1 MSNTATATNLFEGFE
16 DLFKMDTPAPQP
28 VKTEQKPRVLKTPET
43 VAEPISIEET
53 TVNASLVPQ
62 AQAKIAAIR
71 KEMNDL
77 FVERDAAIDCALY
90 ALVSEQSFLMLG
102 QPGTGKSALTYE
114 LCSRIDNGSYFQWM
128 LNKTSDP
135 SELLG
140 PYSIKEMENDKFM
153 RVTTGKLPEANIVFV
168 DEIFKANAPVLNILL
183 PVMNEKIFYNDGKPN
198 DIPLM
203 LFVGASNERPEE
215 GDGLEAFYDRFL
227 FRINVQYVKD
237 AGNKKRMYSNYINGR
252 RGLANL
258 AGKTT
263 ISVEEIKALVE
274 ESKNVTVTR
283 EIINNFVKF
292 INDLEKQTIH
302 VSDRRQNECFKILQ
316 ASAVING
323 RNRVSLD
330 DFKSLIYVLW
340 DKEEQIPYIESAI
353 TKMINPYDDQFR
365 AFKDSFMNIKKD
377 VDSCSDVNE
386 KSQKSLEAKGGI
398 EKITSKLNKLINDA
412 SKNGKDITEFT
423 NLRDEMV
430 AYSNKIVQ
438 DALGASLGI

>member
-1 MSNTATATNLFEGFE
+1 MSATATANLFEGFE
-16 DLFKMDTPAPQP
+16 DLFKMDTPQQTQEVQP
-28 VKTEQKPRVLKTPET
+28 KPRVVKEQVVVPE
-43 VAEPISIEET
+43 ENGIEI
-53 TVNASLVPQ
+53 VSNATLVSQ
-62 AQAKIAAIR
+62 AQAKISAIR
-71 KEMNDL
+71 KELNDL

-237 AGNKKRMYSNYINGR
+237 AGNKKRMYSNYINAR
-252 RGLANL
+252 RGLSNL

-274 ESKNVTVTR
+274 ESKKVTVSR

-292 INDLEKQTIH
+292 INELDKQTIH

-340 DKEEQIPYIESAI
+340 DKEDQIPYIESTI

-412 SKNGKDITEFT
+412 SKNGKDTTEFT